1 MKYPKLYDS
10 LQSSNELSSTNFLAW
25 LWKAA
30 FQGSLII
37 ILSLVLFMEDSYLEI
52 ETICFTVLILTEYF
66 MTLSEIHR
74 IHVLTLACTGGSLL
88 CYTICIVFL
97 KTVVHVSSLTLVNFL
112 FILLITL
119 ISWGPIFGWKY
130 IFPYILDL

>member
-37 ILSLVLFMEDSYLEI
+37 ILSLVFFIEESYLEV

-74 IHVLTLACTGGSLL
+74 IHVLTIACVGASLL
-88 CYTICIVFL
+88 CYAICVVFL
-97 KTVVHVSSLTLVNFL
+97 KNVVHVSNLSFLNFL

-119 ISWGPIFGWKY
+119 ISWGPVFGWK
-130 IFPYILDL
+130 